1 MDLIASLKKDDQ
13 SAMEII
19 YTTHWEQVFDAAYK
33 RIGNESIAQD
43 ITQDIFIS
51 IWEKRHELEIKESL
65 AAYLHGSVKY
75 RVINYF
81 KSNITKEKYT
91 ADLFALTDGVSSLHT
106 ANRLLVKEIHHELDI
121 AIAELPERMGQI
133 FSMSRKQEKSNDEI
147 SEELNL
153 SVQTVKNQLTA
164 ALKIIRKRLAYLTVF
179 FY

>member
-1 MDLIASLKKDDQ
+1 MDLITSLKKDDQ

-19 YTTHWEQVFDAAYK
+19 YKKHWEQVFDAAYK
-33 RIGNESIAQD
+33 RIGNDSIAED
-43 ITQDIFIS
+43 ITQEIFIS
-51 IWEKRHELEIKESL
+51 LWEKRHSIEIKESL

-81 KSNITKEKYT
+81 KSNITKEKYR
-91 ADLFALTDGVSSLHT
+91 DELIALTSDTSTLHT
-106 ANRLLVKEIHHELDI
+106 TNKLLVKEIHQELDI

-133 FSMSRKQEKSNDEI
+133 FSMSRQQEKSNDEI

-179 FY
+179 FF